1 LRVREEAVPLMVAK
15 FDPDSAPAAPVVV
28 EGNDASISAGSA
40 NGLPDSADTLLSFLP
55 ESEIAGR
62 NFNPEEAARPTV
74 ATHWTLPQAV
84 PSSANKKGEPPATAA
99 TLAAPDTIDAINKLE
114 ARLAALTT
122 LQSLCND
129 IDERL
134 VRAERALQRT
144 EDLVADR
151 TFMHLYSR
159 IGEGLVRTEE
169 TCRRMETF
177 IADRTLQQ
185 LSARIDARLAD
196 TEDAV
201 HRIERLVADG
211 SRRGIAQGRE
221 SLARTEEEL
230 RNIKRLIQTDSF
242 VTPDGT
248 GHQTPAGREAIGS
261 VLSRYPWIPALGGH
275 VKHLARRAAPA
286 LVLFTVTA
294 IVALGHTDVRA
305 RPNETPLS
313 RSAAA
318 ATPTDPAPAVE
329 SSPQP
334 TPVRAAEV
342 VAPPLAI
349 RSEPEEAVVASRPS
363 PARVVD
369 TRESPQP
376 TVYVGTLLVV
386 SQPAGA
392 SVFVNGKPVGVTPLK
407 LADQRAGS
415 LALRITRDGFQR
427 WTAAVQVPAG
437 RSTQITAT
445 LLPENP

>member
-1 LRVREEAVPLMVAK
+1 MVAK
-15 FDPDSAPAAPVVV
+15 FDSDSAPAAPVVV
-28 EGNDASISAGSA
+28 EGNDERVEAHLAVAVEPIT
-40 NGLPDSADTLLSFLP
+40 DRADTLLSFLP

-62 NFNPEEAARPTV
+62 NFNPEEAARPTSER
-74 ATHWTLPQAV
+74 HSTLPQV
-84 PSSANKKGEPPATAA
+84 LPSSANKKEEPPESAGTVV
-99 TLAAPDTIDAINKLE
+99 APDTIDAINKLE

-211 SRRGIAQGRE
+211 SRRGVAQGRE
-221 SLARTEEEL
+221 SLARTKKEL
-230 RNIKRLIQTDSF
+230 RNIKRIIQADSS
-242 VTPDGT
+242 VALDARGY
-248 GHQTPAGREAIGS
+248 QKPAGREAIGS
-261 VLSRYPWIPALGGH
+261 VLSMYPWIPAIGGY

-286 LVLFTVTA
+286 LVLFTVTT

-305 RPNETPLS
+305 RPNEVPLS
-313 RSAAA
+313 ESAAA

-329 SSPQP
+329 SAPQP
-334 TPVRAAEV
+334 TPVRAAEA
-342 VAPPLAI
+342 VAPPLVP

-363 PARVVD
+363 PARAAD
-369 TRESPQP
+369 TRESPRP
-376 TVYVGTLLVV
+376 TFYVGTLLVV

-392 SVFVNGKPVGVTPLK
+392 SVFVNGKPMGVTPLK
-407 LADQRAGS
+407 IADQRAGS

-437 RSTQITAT
+437 QSTQVTAT
-445 LLPENP
+445 LLPEIP